1 MTDTTAVERGV
12 YRWVDQ
18 IFSRSMSGAD
28 GAQAGVSIERFQ
40 QDDGSALPGLIS
52 IGVGIDEMTGAQA
65 RELAAI
71 LSDAADT
78 YERAQRGERVPSTG
92 ETVPST

>member
-1 MTDTTAVERGV
+1 MTDTAAIERGV

-18 IFSRSMSGAD
+18 IFSRSTHGAD
-28 GAQAGVSIERFQ
+28 GVKAGVSIERFQ
-40 QDDGSALPGLIS
+40 QDDGRVLPSPIS
-52 IGVGIDEMTGAQA
+52 VGVGIGEMTAAQA